1 MEEKKIRFS
10 SYITSKADSCMK
22 KKKHNNNIEVRLP
35 LSPIEVY
42 AAILKTSNKRKRTAV
57 INTLTE
63 IQLKELEHEFEKSSY
78 LRAERSI
85 LISERLNISVQT
97 VQAWFSQQRECR
109 RNWGNALNPKSFN
122 NLYSGISPHHHNVL
136 NQHQSPYNSSSTVT
150 MPVPLLSIRTN
161 VGNITPRPLNYTSNA
176 HNDAENSGRFPINID
191 DYVNNHR
198 VNASLPS
205 SIVTNSIPINRTIGN
220 EEILT
225 YEEIVAV
232 IKASPDLCYSDEIV
246 AILDNTV
253 F

>member
-1 MEEKKIRFS
+1 
-10 SYITSKADSCMK
+10 
-22 KKKHNNNIEVRLP
+22 
-35 LSPIEVY
+35 
-42 AAILKTSNKRKRTAV
+42 
-57 INTLTE
+57 
-63 IQLKELEHEFEKSSY
+63 
-78 LRAERSI
+78 
-85 LISERLNISVQT
+85 
-97 VQAWFSQQRECR
+97 
-109 RNWGNALNPKSFN
+109 
-122 NLYSGISPHHHNVL
+122 
-136 NQHQSPYNSSSTVT
+136 

-161 VGNITPRPLNYTSNA
+161 VGNITPRPLNYTPNA
-176 HNDAENSGRFPINID
+176 QNDAENSGRFPINID

-205 SIVTNSIPINRTIGN
+205 CIVTNSIPINRTIGN